1 MRKRKWIIILSL
13 ILLPFL
19 ILIGGVTGIYKNQR
33 TITQKAISMINEQFV
48 GELVIENS
56 YISPFANFPYISI
69 DLRGVRFFEDKSKK
83 KKPLYEA
90 EDLYLGF
97 NLFEILKGQYNV
109 KSIKIRNGHLDL
121 VQFENGDINLLQAK
135 NLNNESETSSPPSE
149 AFEFNLSQFI
159 LEGFD
164 ISFYNQGSGQ
174 ETLSRID
181 RLDSKIRVATDHIYL
196 DVESRLTLNIF
207 QDSIPTFFNNK
218 RLELD
223 WEVDYH
229 QSEEKII
236 ISPSKLM
243 LEASLFT
250 LEGTVDID
258 DDFNMDLKLYGEKP
272 DFNVF
277 AAFAPLEVSEA
288 LKKYKNEGQI
298 YFLGT
303 IEGKSSNGH
312 TPAVSVEFGCENA
325 YFVNTEFDKRV
336 DDLRFSGYFTNGK
349 DRNLKSS
356 VFRLQNFY
364 AKPEEGVFQG
374 RLVVRN
380 FEDPFIKVNLHADL
394 DLEFMGQ
401 FFEIEGL
408 QSIQGQVILD
418 MDLDELVDMDLP
430 GQSMARLKEG
440 LDSEL
445 TIKNLSFYIPDYPLP
460 VENANGHAIMEN
472 GRITLDHLQFTVGDT
487 DFDFK
492 GILSD
497 FPAVFHGLDKEISL
511 ELNTFSKAINI
522 PQLLSHDSAL
532 MASTDEVITDLQLK
546 ISLESK
552 ARELIGFEH
561 LPKGKFKVEDFYA
574 KLKNY
579 PHVFHDFDVEINI
592 MDSEI
597 SIDNF
602 TGEIDGSDFHFSGLI
617 ANYPKWFQEVKKGE
631 SSFEFELDSKNLKI
645 KDLLT
650 YKGENYLPNDY
661 KDEEL
666 KDFLLKGKLDLHY
679 DTLFRSADLY
689 LHHLE
694 GKLNIHPLKMEDFK
708 GSVHFE
714 DGNTLVEN
722 FGGKMG
728 KSDFEVNMAYFSGKD
743 TLLRSRP
750 NFFAINAQA
759 LDLDALMNYDG
770 NNSEPVAH
778 ADTFNIF
785 ELPFSDMQFMAN
797 IGQMNYHNYWLEDI
811 TANLRTTENHYLY
824 VDTLSLRTADGSLGM
839 EGYFNGSDPEH
850 IYFHS
855 KMKADRLDIDRLMV
869 KFDNFGQDFMINE
882 NLHGRVSGTITSKFL
897 VHPDLT
903 PIIEKSEAHMDLTV
917 YQGSLVNFTPM
928 QAMSS
933 YFKDKNLNMVRF
945 DTLQNTFDLKEGT
958 LHIPS
963 MTVNS
968 SLGFI
973 ELSGKQGLDLS
984 MDYFIR
990 VPLGMVT
997 QVGFKSLFGGKN
1009 KNEIDPDR
1017 EDEIVFR
1024 NEDKRI
1030 RFVNINVKGTP
1041 ENYEFSLG
1049 RDKTN
1054 R

>member
-1 MRKRKWIIILSL
+1 MRRRKWIIILAL

-19 ILIGGVTGIYKNQR
+19 ILIGGVIGIYKNQR
-33 TITQKAISMINEQFV
+33 TITQSAISMINEQFL
-48 GELVIENS
+48 GELVIEDS

-69 DLRGVRFFEDKSKK
+69 DLREVRFFEDKAKN

-97 NLFEILKGQYNV
+97 NIFEILKGQYNV
-109 KSIKIRNGHLDL
+109 KSVKIKNGHLDL
-121 VQFENGDINLLQAK
+121 VQYENGDINLLLAK
-135 NLNNESETSSPPSE
+135 NINDDGKTSSSSAE
-149 AFEFNLSQFI
+149 GFEFNLNQFI
-159 LEGFD
+159 LEAFD
-164 ISFYNQGSGQ
+164 VSFYNKDSGQ
-174 ETLSRID
+174 ETFTRID
-181 RLDSKIRVATDHIYL
+181 NLNSKIRVATDHIYL
-196 DVESRLTLNIF
+196 DMESKLVLNIL
-207 QDSIPTFFNNK
+207 QDSISTFFNNK
-218 RLELD
+218 HLELD
-223 WEVDYH
+223 WEIDYH
-229 QSEEKII
+229 QAEEKII
-236 ISPSKLM
+236 ISPSKLL

-258 DDFNMDLKLYGEKP
+258 DDYNMDLKLYGEKP

-277 AAFAPLEVSEA
+277 AAFAPPEVSEA
-288 LKKYKNEGQI
+288 LKKYRNEGQI

-303 IEGKSSNGH
+303 IEGKSTNGH

-325 YFVNTEFDKRV
+325 YFVNMDADKRV

-356 VFRLQNFY
+356 VLRLQNFY

-374 RLVVRN
+374 RLIVRN
-380 FEDPFIKVNLHADL
+380 FEDPFIKINLHADM
-394 DLEFMGQ
+394 DLEFLGQ

-408 QSIQGQVILD
+408 ERIRGQVILD

-445 TIKNLSFYIPDYPLP
+445 TIKNLSFFIPEYPLP
-460 VENANGHAIMEN
+460 VDNANGHAIMEN
-472 GRITLDHLQFTVGDT
+472 GKVTLDHLQFTIGDS

-492 GILSD
+492 GNLSD
-497 FPAVFHGLDKEISL
+497 FPAVFHGFDKAVSLDLYTHSKE
-511 ELNTFSKAINI
+511 INI
-522 PQLLSHDSAL
+522 PQLLSYDSAL
-532 MASTDEVITDLQLK
+532 MASTDEVITDLQLNL
-546 ISLESK
+546 SLESK
-552 ARELIGFEH
+552 AMELTAFRH
-561 LPKGKFKVEDFYA
+561 LPKGSFKVEDFYA

-579 PHVFHDFDVEINI
+579 PHVFHDFDVVLNI
-592 MDSEI
+592 KDTDI
-597 SIDNF
+597 SIENF

-617 ANYPKWFQEVKKGE
+617 GNYPKWFQEVKKGE
-631 SSFEFELDSKNLKI
+631 SSFDFELDSKNLKI

-650 YKGENYLPNDY
+650 YNGENYLPDDY

-666 KDFLLKGKLDLHY
+666 KDLLLKGKLDLHY
-679 DTLFRSADLY
+679 DSLFRSADLY

-694 GKLNIHPLKMEDFK
+694 AKLNVHPLKLENFN
-708 GSVHFE
+708 GRIHFE

-728 KSDFEVNMAYFSGKD
+728 KSNFEVNMAYFSGKD

-750 NFFAINAQA
+750 NFFSVNAIA
-759 LDLDALMNYDG
+759 LDLDALLNYGG
-770 NNSEPVAH
+770 NDSEPVAH
-778 ADTFNIF
+778 EDTFNIF
-785 ELPFSDMQFMAN
+785 ELPFSNMEFTAH
-797 IGQMNYHNYWLEDI
+797 IGQMNYHNFWLEDVK
-811 TANLRTTENHYLY
+811 ADFRTTENHYLY

-839 EGYFNGSDPEH
+839 EGYFNGSDPQH
-850 IYFHS
+850 IYFYS
-855 KMKADRLDIDRLMV
+855 TMKADRLDIDRLMV

-882 NLHGRVSGTITSKFL
+882 NLHGKVSGTVTSKFL

-903 PIIEKSEAHMDLTV
+903 PIIDKSEAHMDLTV
-917 YQGSLVNFTPM
+917 YKGSLVNFTPL

-933 YFKDKNLNMVRF
+933 YFQDKNLNMVRF

-973 ELSGKQGLDLS
+973 ELSGRQGLDLS

-997 QVGFKSLFGGKN
+997 QVGFKSLFGKN